1 VKPRNHLK
9 NGAELKSHMSRIIN
23 LTKMK
28 KINTYLMILTSIA
41 LMNCNQIKLSGTEA
55 TELIQK
61 NLKLPHDHNI
71 SILSHSS
78 NEDYFNLLQ
87 QNGLITW
94 KFDWVEYWAGS
105 VISRSYECEI
115 SLTDK
120 GAPFLIEKN
129 SNENPY
135 PSMNLFVY
143 KFKGYTINLNTITGI
158 SVNKENQSATVRY
171 ILKASNITPF
181 AESLQ
186 GTKYVPHAL
195 NSDINGEL
203 VFKQFDTGWQL
214 ATVQD

>member
-1 VKPRNHLK
+1 
-9 NGAELKSHMSRIIN
+9 
-23 LTKMK
+23 MK
-28 KINTYLMILTSIA
+28 KINPYLIILTSIV
-41 LMNCNQIKLSGTEA
+41 LMNCNQIKLGDAEA
-55 TELIQK
+55 AELIQK
-61 NLKLPHDHNI
+61 NLKLPQDYNI

-78 NEDYFNLLQ
+78 NEDYFNMLQ
-87 QNGLITW
+87 QSGLITW
-94 KFDWVEYWAGS
+94 EFDWVEYWAGS
-105 VISRSYECEI
+105 VISRSYECDI

-135 PSMNLFVY
+135 PGMNLYVY

-158 SVNKENQSATVRY
+158 SVNKEDQTATVRY

-186 GTKYVPHAL
+186 GTKYVTHSL

-203 VFKQFDTGWQL
+203 VLKKFDTGWQL